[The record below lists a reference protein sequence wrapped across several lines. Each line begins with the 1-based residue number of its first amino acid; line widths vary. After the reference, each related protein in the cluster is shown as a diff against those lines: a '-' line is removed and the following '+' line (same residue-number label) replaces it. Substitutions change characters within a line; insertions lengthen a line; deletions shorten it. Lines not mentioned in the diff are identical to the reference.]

1 MRVVTVVVVLVLCT
15 IPALLMACLRIAS
28 DEDDKNGIL

>member
-1 MRVVTVVVVLVLCT
+1 MRVVVVVVVLVLCA
-15 IPALLMACLRIAS
+15 ISASLMACLRIAS

>member
-1 MRVVTVVVVLVLCT
+1 MKVVAVVVVVILCA